1 METQINCMEVTE
13 KLASIIRKAIH
24 HAGEHLIIPDEL
36 HNFVSK
42 DRVLYALSRASLYVA
57 KLYEETDNK
66 EVREE
71 IVKNYNN
78 LLETFMNKCLT
89 EENVKALASLIVV
102 PDKFNVE
109 EWGQ

>member
-1 METQINCMEVTE
+1 MEINCKEVTIN
-13 KLASIIRKAIH
+13 LASIIRKAIH
-24 HAGEHLIIPDEL
+24 HGISEITIPDEL

-66 EVREE
+66 EVKEE
-71 IVKNYNN
+71 IAKNYNT